1 MPLHTAWP
9 GKTACELTVME
20 KYRKGHGHMLLHGK
34 AHHSTGRERRPLV
47 GMESLESD
55 RRGSSQNGLQRK
67 ELNSKEGEAQEE
79 VG

>member
-1 MPLHTAWP
+1 
-9 GKTACELTVME
+9 
-20 KYRKGHGHMLLHGK
+20 MLLHGK